1 MFVLCICRADVRQII
16 EKRIGTEQFTD
27 KLSQIAKH
35 ESYSK
40 AAKKPQ
46 LSCKQPSEVIFD
58 FEFTRLFKRLESMI
72 HVLLPVVMMTIE
84 IQ

>member
-1 MFVLCICRADVRQII
+1 MYYTDCRADVRQIV
-16 EKRIGTEQFTD
+16 EKRIGTEQFIG

-46 LSCKQPSEVIFD
+46 ISYHQPAEVIFD
-58 FEFTRLFKRLESMI
+58 FEFTRLFRRLESMLI
-72 HVLLPVVMMTIE
+72 GKNFIK
-84 IQ
+84 IRF